1 MKKSPH
7 HSTSNHSTDRTRKA
21 YRVDSSSSHGDGN
34 ISDSSTTA
42 ILSNGNKRHDPSGRH
57 KKKIY
62 AIGSGKRN
70 QETSSTSRKKEEKPR
85 TSNHPYSQIITPDQK
100 AHEEKQ
106 RSSKRTEYP
115 ADPITLVRQDWST
128 GDTWAPWL
136 REIEDLGK
144 LAQDVGDI
152 KKQGL
157 TPWKANKELDEL
169 MKRKGHLLK
178 KTNSSSEADVPENKR
193 LCNLVDLKIVTMIL
207 MRSNHHNLTESKYTF
222 YVKVT

>member
-42 ILSNGNKRHDPSGRH
+42 ILSNGNKRHDPSERH

-70 QETSSTSRKKEEKPR
+70 QETSSTSRKKEQKPR

-115 ADPITLVRQDWST
+115 ADPITLVRYEYYETKIERKINHAKSDLQLLQRQDWST
-128 GDTWAPWL
+128 GDTWAPWQ

-144 LAQDVGDI
+144 LAKDVGDI

-169 MKRKGHLLK
+169 MKRKGHLLR
-178 KTNSSSEADVPENKR
+178 KTNSP
-193 LCNLVDLKIVTMIL
+193 L
-207 MRSNHHNLTESKYTF
+207 
-222 YVKVT
+222 